1 MTSAFITLSSG
12 ARGDEVFNFLF
23 FLVTLPR
30 DLVLRRVLVDGDG
43 ECLDSKDWL
52 LGSKGLERAFSD
64 SKGVKVCCFEGWLG
78 SEDSLLDSNDWRLDS
93 EGERPDE
100 DFLFTF
106 VFFTSHPYVLTHL
119 REQNLLDLPIMRPD
133 APQTS
138 QVAPSVSGFTL
149 PDPCCVP
156 ALRWVL
162 TGFWVPTGSWV
173 PTGRLLRRRDER
185 VGLFLEIFPF
195 FMLFRRKAPPQL
207 LEQNLPF
214 P

>member
-1 MTSAFITLSSG
+1 MSVPSLSIFPRLPFSLLFREAYVLESPFGVNLLFEFPPFLSMTSAFITLSSG

-119 REQNLLDLPIMRPD
+119 REQNL
-133 APQTS
+133 
-138 QVAPSVSGFTL
+138 
-149 PDPCCVP
+149 
-156 ALRWVL
+156 
-162 TGFWVPTGSWV
+162 
-173 PTGRLLRRRDER
+173 
-185 VGLFLEIFPF
+185 
-195 FMLFRRKAPPQL
+195 
-207 LEQNLPF
+207 
-214 P
+214 